1 MSCLVFPTELM
12 VSPVGSSLTG
22 VRQLR
27 TPQFGMLLAQSRD
40 TVPSRGKGRFKKKLL
55 LIDVVLFQSY
65 DL

>member
-40 TVPSRGKGRFKKKLL
+40 TVPSRRKGRFKKNS
-55 LIDVVLFQSY
+55 F
-65 DL
+65 